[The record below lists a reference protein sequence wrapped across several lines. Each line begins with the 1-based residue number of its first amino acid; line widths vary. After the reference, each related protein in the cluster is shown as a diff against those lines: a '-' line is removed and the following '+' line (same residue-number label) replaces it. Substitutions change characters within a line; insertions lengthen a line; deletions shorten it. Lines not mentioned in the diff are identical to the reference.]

1 MSNKIVCSLQAIKS
15 EQAALAKLTPEQKE
29 LRKSCCDAD
38 SSKFFL
44 KGDEPM
50 PLLYRKAGFSQY
62 QTPSG
67 YVMYRTPCGTK
78 VNPGG
83 SKCRGFLS
91 AILESRPDLKPL
103 SDSVKTAS
111 PPRKKP
117 DVLAHKLR
125 SSKGVN
131 QPATP
136 STPSPCIAKSAVK
149 SSPLQVKSPNAYGYF
164 RQLSPHDQFLAVCD
178 SSKMAQFFK
187 HFSEVARCVRD
198 VDGQSCGG
206 RYTVSGFV
214 DTGTGNEM
222 TSTISCDRCKHER
235 YFGDRCT
242 NKHQTQTAQCGHLP
256 GSSVDEATIDKTV
269 LYNFLLA
276 GRGKYEQYK
285 TIFGKTGDAY
295 SKDTFDKAACVW
307 LWLCWM
313 KRWRHAET
321 ICERMNNGRRDT
333 LVLMGLGVLPALL
346 HHMECFAHERCRPG
360 ADF

>member
-29 LRKSCCDAD
+29 LRKSCCDTD

-44 KGDEPM
+44 KDDDPM

-125 SSKGVN
+125 SSKDVD

-136 STPSPCIAKSAVK
+136 SMPPHHPVLPRAQWNLPHCRLKVRTP
-149 SSPLQVKSPNAYGYF
+149 
-164 RQLSPHDQFLAVCD
+164 
-178 SSKMAQFFK
+178 
-187 HFSEVARCVRD
+187 
-198 VDGQSCGG
+198 
-206 RYTVSGFV
+206 TV
-214 DTGTGNEM
+214 
-222 TSTISCDRCKHER
+222 
-235 YFGDRCT
+235 
-242 NKHQTQTAQCGHLP
+242 
-256 GSSVDEATIDKTV
+256 
-269 LYNFLLA
+269 
-276 GRGKYEQYK
+276 
-285 TIFGKTGDAY
+285 
-295 SKDTFDKAACVW
+295 TFDNWA
-307 LWLCWM
+307 
-313 KRWRHAET
+313 
-321 ICERMNNGRRDT
+321 RRINS
-333 LVLMGLGVLPALL
+333 LP
-346 HHMECFAHERCRPG
+346 FATPQKWTS
-360 ADF
+360 F